1 MKRAID
7 LAIVIPGL
15 VILSPLLLAIA
26 VAVRL
31 TSPGPVLFR
40 QQRVGWHGRL
50 FEILKFR
57 TMVVD
62 ADRQGPQLTVL
73 NDPRITPLGR
83 LLRRTKLDELPQLLN
98 VLCGDMSLV
107 GPRPQIPSV
116 VSHYPE
122 DIHRVVFSVRPGITD
137 PATLAYR
144 NEEEML
150 AASENPQ
157 RCHIDRILPRKLDM
171 YVHYVRCQSTT
182 TDARILLQTIACLL
196 PAPRT
201 QSSKRQIV
209 VRGDQPVRATLL
221 SELLRAE
228 P

>member
-15 VILSPLLLAIA
+15 VLLSPLLLAIA
-26 VAVRL
+26 VVVRI
-31 TSPGPVLFR
+31 TSPGPVMFR
-40 QQRVGWHGRL
+40 QQRVGWRGEL
-50 FEILKFR
+50 FEIFKFR

-62 ADRQGPQLTVL
+62 ADQRGPHLTVM

-83 LLRRTKLDELPQLLN
+83 LLRRTKLDELPQLFN
-98 VLCGDMSLV
+98 VLRGDMSLV

-122 DIHRVVFSVRPGITD
+122 EVHRVVFSVRPGITD
-137 PATLAYR
+137 PATIQYR
-144 NEEEML
+144 NEEQIL
-150 AASENPQ
+150 AAAENPQ
-157 RCHIDRILPRKLDM
+157 RCHIDRLLPRKLDM

-196 PAPRT
+196 PKPRPRVP
-201 QSSKRQIV
+201 SRPVLLRS
-209 VRGDQPVRATLL
+209 DQPVPLNG
-221 SELLRAE
+221 
-228 P
+228 